1 MLMAP
6 RMQKPLFGAT
16 VIGLSTKIGQNVP
29 IIKLEGGPMPGAL
42 DGVRIVDLTT
52 MISGPIATM
61 MLADQGADVIKV
73 EPKSGDLVRVLGPA
87 KGDRT
92 ATFLAANRN
101 KRSLVLNLKTDE
113 GLAALKKLVS
123 TADVVVQNFRPGAAE
138 RMGIGEVDLRK
149 ERADLIY
156 VSISGFGETGP
167 YAKKRVYDP
176 VIQALS
182 GLAAIQADRDTG
194 RPRMIRTIIPD
205 KLTAVTA
212 AQAITAALFARE
224 RTGEGQHIK
233 LSMLDAM
240 IAFLWAEGLVALTFP
255 GGEKHAARA
264 QLSQDLIYKTQDGYI
279 TVGAV
284 SDDEWNG
291 LCAALDQPQWLEDER
306 FNTPSGRVVNA
317 PERLAL
323 TQEVLQHKTSADW
336 LSVLDSNQVPCAPI
350 LDRTSLLDHPQIQA
364 NQIVEEQAEDELGAF
379 RLPRPAARFSG
390 TQAETRR
397 QAPHLGE
404 HTAQLLAELGYDQQ
418 TIDELITARAASN
431 YG

>member
-1 MLMAP
+1 MNGRKNADTDLWRNRDWRWASNWSEW
-6 RMQKPLFGAT
+6 LH
-16 VIGLSTKIGQNVP
+16 NNW
-29 IIKLEGGPMPGAL
+29 EGGHMPGAL

-73 EPKSGDLVRVLGPA
+73 EPKTGDLVRVLGPA

-101 KRSLVLNLKTDE
+101 KRSVVLDLKSVE
-113 GLAALKKLVS
+113 GLEALKKLVS

-138 RMGIGEVDLRK
+138 RMGIGEAALRK
-149 ERADLIY
+149 EQPNLIY

-212 AQAITAALFARE
+212 AQAVTAALFARE

-284 SDDEWNG
+284 SDDEWKG
-291 LCAALDQPQWLEDER
+291 LCAALEQPQWLEDER

-317 PERLAL
+317 PARLSL
-323 TQEVLQHKTSADW
+323 TQEVLQHKTSAEW
-336 LSVLDSNQVPCAPI
+336 LGVLDANQVPCAPI
-350 LDRTSLLDHPQIQA
+350 LDRTTLLDHPQIEA
-364 NQIVEEQAEDELGAF
+364 NEIIKNHEEEDLGPF
-379 RLPRPAARFSG
+379 RLPRPAARFSA
-390 TQAETRR
+390 TQAENRR

-404 HTAQLLAELGYDQQ
+404 HTEQLLAELGYD
-418 TIDELITARAASN
+418 EEAVAEFVAAA
-431 YG
+431 GLPLHG

>member
-1 MLMAP
+1 
-6 RMQKPLFGAT
+6 
-16 VIGLSTKIGQNVP
+16 
-29 IIKLEGGPMPGAL
+29 MPGAL

-73 EPKSGDLVRVLGPA
+73 EPKTGDLVRVLGPA

-101 KRSLVLNLKTDE
+101 KRSLVLDLKSDA
-113 GLAALKKLVS
+113 GLAALKKLVA

-138 RMGIGEVDLRK
+138 RMGIGEEDLRK
-149 ERADLIY
+149 EQPNLIY

-224 RTGEGQHIK
+224 RSGEGQHIK

-284 SDDEWNG
+284 SDDEWKG
-291 LCAALDQPQWLEDER
+291 LCAALEQPQWLDDER

-317 PERLAL
+317 PARLSL
-323 TQEVLQHKTSADW
+323 TQEVLKNKTSAEW
-336 LSVLDSNQVPCAPI
+336 LSVLDANQVPCAPI
-350 LDRTSLLDHPQIQA
+350 LDRTTLLDHPQIEA
-364 NQIVEEQAEDELGAF
+364 NEIIKEHEEEDLGVF
-379 RLPRPAARFSG
+379 RLPRPAARFS
-390 TQAETRR
+390 TTRAEVKRH
-397 QAPHLGE
+397 APHLGE
-404 HTAQLLAELGYDQQ
+404 HTEQLLMELGYDQDS
-418 TIDELITARAASN
+418 IDALIN
-431 YG
+431 G